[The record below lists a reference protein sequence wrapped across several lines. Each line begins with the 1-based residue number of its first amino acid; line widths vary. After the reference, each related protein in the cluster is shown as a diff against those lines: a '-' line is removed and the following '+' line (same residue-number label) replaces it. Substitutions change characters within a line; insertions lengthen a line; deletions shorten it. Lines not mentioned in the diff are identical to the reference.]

1 LETTIITAHTPSTEA
16 RGVMMGGDGIKTG
29 KNFKTGN
36 VRYQRVGKK
45 RGVECMLRDLQYDL
59 SYDNVI
65 SDVIQEIK
73 KENEKDQRMGRNGL
87 TWDGD

>member
-1 LETTIITAHTPSTEA
+1 
-16 RGVMMGGDGIKTG
+16 M
-29 KNFKTGN
+29 
-36 VRYQRVGKK
+36 RYQRVGKK